1 MRQPPPSI
9 LTEVDLVNDRVLF
22 GSKLFLAL
30 LLGTAAEAPLVAQ
43 QPSSTGAPV
52 PAPAAGQAATPA
64 PLPTGAVGAD
74 EEDDSDQPAIVITGT
89 RERGAVISDIPPE
102 NQLNRRDIR
111 ATGAGSLQELL
122 NVISP
127 QTQSGRGRGGEAPVL
142 LLNGQR
148 ISSFGEIRDIPPEAI
163 DRVDILPEE
172 VALRYGYSADQ
183 RVVNIVTR
191 RRFRAVTA
199 ELNGGLATE
208 GGRATYGAEFTF
220 LRIQDGGRF
229 NLHTEYNHAGSL
241 LESERDLIQ
250 STPSSPFSLGG
261 NVGASP
267 FGGEIDPAL
276 SALAGRP
283 VTIAAVPGSA
293 AAGAAA
299 LGDFTGAQS
308 VSDVGRYRTLLPTTD
323 SLSVNATVA
332 RTVFGHVGATL
343 NGRYEIN
350 SSESLLGLASG
361 TLTVPRGNRF
371 SPFGRDVTLFRYL
384 DPADPLNRSN
394 DTRTAH
400 LGLTMNGD
408 LKPWRWSLTSNF
420 DRTNTLIRTAT
431 GIDTGALQARILAND
446 AAINP
451 FGDIPLGLLPQRPG
465 DRARSVSTAANADL
479 LFTGPVL
486 TLPGGEIQ
494 ASVRAGFNTQDLSSG
509 TLRSGIETDR
519 DLSRTRENGQ
529 ISLDIPIASRRRAFL
544 SALGNLSANFNLAV
558 QHLSDFGTLRT
569 LGGGLNWSPIVPLSV
584 IASMT
589 DEEGPPSIGQ
599 LGDPLITTPNVRV
612 FDLVRQ
618 ETIDVTQVSGG
629 NPALRADHR
638 RVYKLGLTFKPI
650 KDKDLSISANY
661 TNQRIDNPIAGFP
674 TATPEIEAA
683 FPDRFTRDASGR
695 LLRIDARPVNFA
707 RSRSQQLRWGINFSA
722 PVGKAQQP
730 PAGGFGGFFG
740 GGGRGGGGGQRGG
753 RDTAGGA
760 PSAPGGQTTQSAP
773 GTPPAAR
780 ATGGDRPRGAGGGAG
795 GGGRGG
801 GGGFGGFGGFGGRG
815 QGRLQFSLYHTWHFR
830 DDILIRPGVPIL
842 DLLHGSA
849 VGGSGGQPQ
858 HELQFQGGFFKN
870 GMGGWVS
877 ANWQSGT
884 DVRGGAIPG
893 GGTASDLHFS
903 SLATIGLRLFAD
915 LGSQPL
921 ARKHRFFRGARVS
934 IGVDNLFDTRLRVR
948 DQNGVTPLSYQPAYL
963 DPLGRVVRISFRK
976 LFF

>member
-1 MRQPPPSI
+1 
-9 LTEVDLVNDRVLF
+9 LVNERVLF
-22 GSKLFLAL
+22 GSKLCLAL
-30 LLGTAAEAPLVAQ
+30 LLGSAAGTPLLAAQ
-43 QPSSTGAPV
+43 QPAAAPTPTPT
-52 PAPAAGQAATPA
+52 PAPAQSTTPPPATAGG
-64 PLPTGAVGAD
+64 TGAED
-74 EEDDSDQPAIVITGT
+74 ESDEGDEQTIVVTGT

-191 RRFRAVTA
+191 RRFRAVTT

-276 SALAGRP
+276 SALAGHP
-283 VTIAAVPGSA
+283 VTVAAVPPSA
-293 AAGAAA
+293 AAGAAT
-299 LGDFTGAQS
+299 LGAFTGAQS
-308 VSDVGRYRTLLPTTD
+308 VSDIGRYRTLLPATD

-332 RTVFGHVGATL
+332 RTVFGHVAATL

-350 SSESLLGLASG
+350 TSESLLGLASG
-361 TLTVPRGNRF
+361 TLTVPRGNPF

-408 LKPWRWSLTSNF
+408 LKPWSWSLTSNF
-420 DRTNTLIRTAT
+420 DRTNSLIRTAT
-431 GIDTGALQARILAND
+431 GIDTSILQARILAND

-451 FGDIPLGLLPQRPG
+451 FGDIPLTLLPERPG
-465 DRARSVSTAANADL
+465 DRARSATTAANADL

-486 TLPGGEIQ
+486 TLPGGEVQ
-494 ASVRAGFNTQDLSSG
+494 ASVRAGFNTQELSSR
-509 TLRSGIETDR
+509 TLRAGIQTDR

-599 LGDPLITTPNVRV
+599 LGDPAITTPNVRV

-618 ETIDVTQVSGG
+618 ETVDITQISGG
-629 NPALRADHR
+629 NPALSADHR
-638 RVYKLGLTFKPI
+638 RVYKLGVTLKPI
-650 KDKDLSISANY
+650 KDKDLSISANF
-661 TNQRIDNPIAGFP
+661 TSQRIENPIAGFP

-683 FPDRFTRDASGR
+683 FPDRFTRDSSGR

-707 RSRSQQLRWGINFSA
+707 RSRSRQLRWGINFSA

-730 PAGGFGGFFG
+730 PAGGFGGFG
-740 GGGRGGGGGQRGG
+740 GFGGRGGGAGQRGG
-753 RDTAGGA
+753 RGAAGA
-760 PSAPGGQTTQSAP
+760 TPPPAGGQTAQSAP
-773 GTPPAAR
+773 GTPPAAG
-780 ATGGDRPRGAGGGAG
+780 TPGGERPRGAGGP
-795 GGGRGG
+795 GGRGG
-801 GGGFGGFGGFGGRG
+801 GFGGGGGGGGRGGFGGFGGRG

-830 DDILIRPGVPIL
+830 DDILIRPGVPLL

-884 DVRGGAIPG
+884 SVRGGPIPG

-903 SLATIGLRLFAD
+903 SLATVGLRLFAD
-915 LGSQPL
+915 LGAQPL
-921 ARKHRFFRGARVS
+921 ARKHPFFRGARIS
-934 IGVDNLFDTRLRVR
+934 IGVDNLFDTRLSVR

>member
-1 MRQPPPSI
+1 VFRRHAAAAALDFRRRLI
-9 LTEVDLVNDRVLF
+9 LVNDRVVF

-30 LLGTAAEAPLVAQ
+30 LLGSGAAMPALAAQ
-43 QPSSTGAPV
+43 QPAPT
-52 PAPAAGQAATPA
+52 PAPAPPAATPA
-64 PLPTGAVGAD
+64 PPAPGGAGAD
-74 EEDDSDQPAIVITGT
+74 EEDDNEAPAIVITGT

-111 ATGAGSLQELL
+111 ATGAGTLQELL

-191 RRFRAVTA
+191 RRFRAVTT
-199 ELNGGLATE
+199 ELNAGLATE
-208 GGRATYGAEFTF
+208 GGRASAGAEFTF
-220 LRIQDGGRF
+220 LRIQDGGRL
-229 NLHTEYNHAGSL
+229 NVHAEYNHSGNL
-241 LESERDLIQ
+241 LESERDLTQ
-250 STPSSPFSLGG
+250 STPASPFSLTG

-276 SALAGRP
+276 SAIAGHP
-283 VTIAAVPGSA
+283 VTVAAVPGSA
-293 AAGAAA
+293 TAGAAPLSA
-299 LGDFTGAQS
+299 FTGAQS
-308 VSDVGRYRTLLPTTD
+308 VSDLGRYRTLLPTSD

-332 RTVFGHVGATL
+332 RTIFGHVGATL
-343 NGRYEIN
+343 NGRYDIS

-361 TLTVPRGNRF
+361 TFTVPRGNPF

-384 DPADPLNRSN
+384 DPADPLSRSN
-394 DTRTAH
+394 DSRTAH
-400 LGLTMNGD
+400 LGLTLNGD

-420 DRTNTLIRTAT
+420 DNTNTLIRTAT
-431 GIDTGALQARILAND
+431 GIDTSALQARILAND

-451 FGDIPLGLLPQRPG
+451 FGDIPLGLLPARPG
-465 DRARSVSTAANADL
+465 DRAHSISTAANADL

-494 ASVRAGFNTQDLSSG
+494 ASIRAGFNTQDLTSH
-509 TLRSGIETDR
+509 TLRGGLETDR

-584 IASMT
+584 IASLT
-589 DEEGPPSIGQ
+589 DEQGPPSVSQ
-599 LGDPLITTPNVRV
+599 LGDPVLTTPNVRV

-618 ETIDVTQVSGG
+618 ETVDITQISGG

-638 RVYKLGLTFKPI
+638 RVYKLGITFKPI
-650 KDKDLSISANY
+650 KDKDLSISANW
-661 TNQRIDNPIAGFP
+661 TSQRIDNPIAGFP

-683 FPDRFTRDASGR
+683 FPDRFTRDSSGR

-740 GGGRGGGGGQRGG
+740 GGRGGGARGGQGA
-753 RDTAGGA
+753 AGA
-760 PSAPGGQTTQSAP
+760 TPPAAGGQTAQRAP
-773 GTPPAAR
+773 GTPPAA
-780 ATGGDRPRGAGGGAG
+780 GGDRPRGGGGP
-795 GGGRGG
+795 GGGRG
-801 GGGFGGFGGFGGRG
+801 GGGFGGFGGARG

-830 DDILIRPGVPIL
+830 DDILIRPGVPLL

-849 VGGSGGQPQ
+849 VGGTGGQPQ

-884 DVRGGAIPG
+884 TVRGGTIPG
-893 GGTASDLHFS
+893 GGAASDLHFS
-903 SLATIGLRLFAD
+903 SLATVGLRLFAD
-915 LGSQPL
+915 LGAQPF
-921 ARKHRFFRGARVS
+921 ARKHPFFRGARISV
-934 IGVDNLFDTRLRVR
+934 GVDNVFDTRMRVR

>member
-1 MRQPPPSI
+1 LI
-9 LTEVDLVNDRVLF
+9 LVQDRVLF
-22 GSKLFLAL
+22 GSKLFLTL
-30 LLGTAAEAPLVAQ
+30 LLGSAAGTPLLAAQ
-43 QPSSTGAPV
+43 QPGSTPG
-52 PAPAAGQAATPA
+52 PAPTPA
-64 PLPTGAVGAD
+64 QTAPPPPTASGGAGA
-74 EEDDSDQPAIVITGT
+74 EDDSDESDQQTIIVTGT

-191 RRFRAVTA
+191 RRFRAVTT
-199 ELNGGLATE
+199 ELNGGVATE
-208 GGRATYGAEFTF
+208 GGRANYGAEFTF

-229 NLHTEYNHAGSL
+229 ILHAEYNHAGSL

-250 STPSSPFSLGG
+250 SIPSSPFSLGG
-261 NVGASP
+261 NIGASP

-283 VTIAAVPGSA
+283 VTVAAVPGSA
-293 AAGAAA
+293 AAGTAA
-299 LGDFTGAQS
+299 LADFTGAQS
-308 VSDVGRYRTLLPTTD
+308 VSDVGRFRTLLPATD

-361 TLTVPRGNRF
+361 ALTVPRRNPF

-384 DPADPLNRSN
+384 DPADPLSRSN
-394 DTRTAH
+394 DSRTAH
-400 LGLTMNGD
+400 LGLTLNGD

-420 DRTNTLIRTAT
+420 DNTNTLIRTAT
-431 GIDTGALQARILAND
+431 GIDTSALQARILAND

-451 FGDIPLGLLPQRPG
+451 FGDIPLALLPARPG

-494 ASVRAGFNTQDLSSG
+494 ASIRAGFNTQDLSSH
-509 TLRSGIETDR
+509 TLRGGVETDR

-599 LGDPLITTPNVRV
+599 LGDPVITTPNVRV

-618 ETIDVTQVSGG
+618 ETVDVTQIAGG

-638 RVYKLGLTFKPI
+638 RVYKLGVTLKPI
-650 KDKDLSISANY
+650 KDKDLSVSANY
-661 TNQRIDNPIAGFP
+661 TSQRIENPIAGFP

-695 LLRIDARPVNFA
+695 LMRIDARPVNFA

-740 GGGRGGGGGQRGG
+740 GGRGGTRGGQ
-753 RDTAGGA
+753 GGA
-760 PSAPGGQTTQSAP
+760 GTTSPAAGGQTAQPAP
-773 GTPPAAR
+773 GTPPAA
-780 ATGGDRPRGAGGGAG
+780 GGDRPRGGA

-801 GGGFGGFGGFGGRG
+801 GGGGRGGFGGFGGGRG

-830 DDILIRPGVPIL
+830 DDILIRPGVPLL

-858 HELQFQGGFFKN
+858 HEIQFQGGFFKN
-870 GMGGWVS
+870 GMGGWIS

-884 DVRGGAIPG
+884 SVRGGPIPG

-903 SLATIGLRLFAD
+903 SLATVGLRLFAD

-921 ARKHRFFRGARVS
+921 ARKHPFFRGARVS

-948 DQNGVTPLSYQPAYL
+948 DQNGVTPLSYQPGYL

>member
-1 MRQPPPSI
+1 M
-9 LTEVDLVNDRVLF
+9 NDRVLF

-30 LLGTAAEAPLVAQ
+30 LLGSAAGTPLLAAQ
-43 QPSSTGAPV
+43 QPGTA
-52 PAPAAGQAATPA
+52 PAPAPTPAPPAATPA
-64 PLPTGAVGAD
+64 PPPAAGGGGAD
-74 EEDDSDQPAIVITGT
+74 EEDDNEGPAIVITGT

-111 ATGAGSLQELL
+111 ATGAGTLQELL
-122 NVISP
+122 NAISP

-191 RRFRAVTA
+191 RRFRAVTT
-199 ELNGGLATE
+199 ELNAGVATE

-220 LRIQDGGRF
+220 LRLQDGGRF
-229 NLHTEYNHAGSL
+229 NLHAEYNHAGSL
-241 LESERDLIQ
+241 LESERNLVQ
-250 STPSSPFSLGG
+250 SAPSAPFSLTG

-276 SALAGRP
+276 SALAGHP
-283 VTIAAVPGSA
+283 VTVAAVPTAA
-293 AAGAAA
+293 AAGAAPLSA
-299 LGDFTGAQS
+299 FTGAQS
-308 VSDVGRYRTLLPTTD
+308 VSDAGRYRTLLPTTD

-332 RTVFGHVGATL
+332 RTVFGHVAGTL
-343 NGRYEIN
+343 NGRYDIS

-361 TLTVPRGNRF
+361 TLTVPRGSPF

-384 DPADPLNRSN
+384 DPADPLSRSN
-394 DTRTAH
+394 DSRTAH
-400 LGLTMNGD
+400 LGLTLNGD

-420 DRTNTLIRTAT
+420 DKTNTLIRTAT
-431 GIDTGALQARILAND
+431 GIDTSALQARILADD

-451 FGDIPLGLLPQRPG
+451 FGDIPLGLLPARPG
-465 DRARSVSTAANADL
+465 DRARSISTASNADL

-494 ASVRAGFNTQDLSSG
+494 ASIRAGFNTQDLTSH
-509 TLRSGIETDR
+509 TLRGGIETDR

-544 SALGNLSANFNLAV
+544 PALGNLSANFNLAV

-599 LGDPLITTPNVRV
+599 LGDPVITTPNVRV

-618 ETIDVTQVSGG
+618 ETVDVTQVSGG

-638 RVYKLGLTFKPI
+638 RVYKLGLTLKPF
-650 KDKDLSISANY
+650 KDKDLSLSANY
-661 TNQRIDNPIAGFP
+661 TSQRIENPIAGFP

-707 RSRSQQLRWGINFSA
+707 QSRSRQLRWGINFSA

-740 GGGRGGGGGQRGG
+740 GGRGGGARGGQGAAG
-753 RDTAGGA
+753 STAGTPPA
-760 PSAPGGQTTQSAP
+760 SGQTAQATP
-773 GTPPAAR
+773 GTPPAAG
-780 ATGGDRPRGAGGGAG
+780 APVGERPRGAGGPGGRGGFGGGGG

-801 GGGFGGFGGFGGRG
+801 FGGFGSRG

-830 DDILIRPGVPIL
+830 DDILIRPGVPLL

-849 VGGSGGQPQ
+849 VGGTGGQPQ
-858 HELQFQGGFFKN
+858 HELQFQGGFFKD

-884 DVRGGAIPG
+884 TVRGGTIPG

-903 SLATIGLRLFAD
+903 SLATVGLRLFAD
-915 LGSQPL
+915 LGAQPL
-921 ARKHRFFRGARVS
+921 ARKHPFFRGARISVG
-934 IGVDNLFDTRLRVR
+934 IDNLFDTRLRVR

>member
-1 MRQPPPSI
+1 
-9 LTEVDLVNDRVLF
+9 LKLVNDRVLF

-30 LLGTAAEAPLVAQ
+30 LLGSTAGTPLLAAQ
-43 QPSSTGAPV
+43 QPGTTPTPTPV
-52 PAPAAGQAATPA
+52 PAQPAAAPA
-64 PLPTGAVGAD
+64 PPEPGAAGAD
-74 EEDDSDQPAIVITGT
+74 EEDDNEGPAIVITGT

-191 RRFRAVTA
+191 RRFRGVTT
-199 ELNGGLATE
+199 ELNGGVATE

-229 NLHTEYNHAGSL
+229 NLHAEYNHAGSL

-250 STPSSPFSLGG
+250 STPSAPFSLTG

-276 SALAGRP
+276 SALAGHP
-283 VTIAAVPGSA
+283 VTVAAVPATA
-293 AAGAAA
+293 AAGAAPLSA
-299 LGDFTGAQS
+299 FSGAQS
-308 VSDVGRYRTLLPTTD
+308 VSDVGRYRSLLPTTD

-332 RTVFGHVGATL
+332 RTVFGHVAGTL
-343 NGRYEIN
+343 NGRYEIS

-361 TLTVPRGNRF
+361 TLTVPRGNPF

-384 DPADPLNRSN
+384 DPADPLSRSN
-394 DTRTAH
+394 DSRTAH
-400 LGLTMNGD
+400 LGLTLNGD

-420 DRTNTLIRTAT
+420 DNTNTLIRTGA
-431 GIDTGALQARILAND
+431 GIDTSTLQARILAND

-451 FGDIPLGLLPQRPG
+451 FGDIPLGLLPARPG
-465 DRARSVSTAANADL
+465 DRAHSISTAANADL

-494 ASVRAGFNTQDLSSG
+494 ASIRAGFNTQDLTSH
-509 TLRSGIETDR
+509 TLRGGIETDR

-569 LGGGLNWSPIVPLSV
+569 LGGGLNWSPIVPVTV

-599 LGDPLITTPNVRV
+599 LGDPVITTPNVRV

-618 ETIDVTQVSGG
+618 ETVDVTQISGG

-638 RVYKLGLTFKPI
+638 RVYKLGLTLKPI
-650 KDKDLSISANY
+650 KDKDLSIVANY
-661 TNQRIDNPIAGFP
+661 TSQRIENPIAGFP

-707 RSRSQQLRWGINFSA
+707 RSRSQQLRWGINFST

-740 GGGRGGGGGQRGG
+740 GGRGGGTRGGQ
-753 RDTAGGA
+753 AGGQAAAGGTA
-760 PSAPGGQTTQSAP
+760 PASGQTAQGTP
-773 GTPPAAR
+773 GTPPAAG
-780 ATGGDRPRGAGGGAG
+780 TPGGERPRGAGGPGGRGGFGGG

-801 GGGFGGFGGFGGRG
+801 FGGFGGGRG

-830 DDILIRPGVPIL
+830 DDILIRPGVPLL

-858 HELQFQGGFFKN
+858 HELQFQGGFFKD
-870 GMGGWVS
+870 GMGGWLS

-884 DVRGGAIPG
+884 TVRGGTIPG
-893 GGTASDLHFS
+893 GGTAGDLHFS
-903 SLATIGLRLFAD
+903 SLATVGLRLFAD
-915 LGSQPL
+915 LGAQPL
-921 ARKHRFFRGARVS
+921 ARKHPFFRGARIS
-934 IGVDNLFDTRLRVR
+934 IGVDNLFDIRLRVR

>member
-1 MRQPPPSI
+1 LI
-9 LTEVDLVNDRVLF
+9 LVNERVLF

-30 LLGTAAEAPLVAQ
+30 LLGSAAGTPLLAAQ
-43 QPSSTGAPV
+43 QPGSV
-52 PAPAAGQAATPA
+52 PAPTPTPA
-64 PLPTGAVGAD
+64 QATTPPPMATGGAGA
-74 EEDDSDQPAIVITGT
+74 EDDSDEGDQQTIVVTGT

-191 RRFRAVTA
+191 RRFRAVTT

-208 GGRATYGAEFTF
+208 GGRATAGAEFTF
-220 LRIQDGGRF
+220 LRIQDGGRL
-229 NLHTEYNHAGSL
+229 NVHAEYNHSGNL

-283 VTIAAVPGSA
+283 VTVAAVPGSA

-361 TLTVPRGNRF
+361 TLTVPRGNPF

-420 DRTNTLIRTAT
+420 DRTDSLIRTAT
-431 GIDTGALQARILAND
+431 GIDTSALQARILAND

-451 FGDIPLGLLPQRPG
+451 FGDIPLGLLPERPG
-465 DRARSVSTAANADL
+465 DRARSASTAANADL

-486 TLPGGEIQ
+486 TLPGGEVQ
-494 ASVRAGFNTQDLSSG
+494 ASVRAGFNTQDLSSR
-509 TLRSGIETDR
+509 TLRAGIETDR

-544 SALGNLSANFNLAV
+544 PALGNLSANLNVAV

-569 LGGGLNWSPIVPLSV
+569 LGGGLNWSPIVPLTI
-584 IASMT
+584 IASTT
-589 DEEGPPSIGQ
+589 DEEGPPAIGQ
-599 LGDPLITTPNVRV
+599 LGDPVITTPNVRV

-618 ETIDVTQVSGG
+618 ETVDVTQVSGG

-638 RVYKLGLTFKPI
+638 RVYKLGITLKPI

-661 TNQRIDNPIAGFP
+661 TSQRIENPIAGFP

-683 FPDRFTRDASGR
+683 FPDRFTRDGSGR

-722 PVGKAQQP
+722 PVGKAPPP
-730 PAGGFGGFFG
+730 PAGGFGGFG
-740 GGGRGGGGGQRGG
+740 GFGGRGGGARGSQG
-753 RDTAGGA
+753 AAGGA
-760 PSAPGGQTTQSAP
+760 QPPAGGQTAQTTPGAPAP
-773 GTPPAAR
+773 GAQ
-780 ATGGDRPRGAGGGAG
+780 GGERPRGAG

-801 GGGFGGFGGFGGRG
+801 GGAGGGGGGGGGGRGGFGGFGGFGGRG

-849 VGGSGGQPQ
+849 VGGSGGQAQ
-858 HELQFQGGFFKN
+858 HEIQFTGGFFKD
-870 GMGGWVS
+870 GMGGWVT

-884 DVRGGAIPG
+884 SVRGGPIPG

-903 SLATIGLRLFAD
+903 SLATVGLRLFAD
-915 LGSQPL
+915 LGAQPL
-921 ARKHRFFRGARVS
+921 ARKHPFFRGARVS
-934 IGVDNLFDTRLRVR
+934 IGVDNLFDTRLSVR

>member
-1 MRQPPPSI
+1 LI
-9 LTEVDLVNDRVLF
+9 LVNDRVLF

-30 LLGTAAEAPLVAQ
+30 LLGSAAGTPLLAAQ
-43 QPSSTGAPV
+43 QPAPT
-52 PAPAAGQAATPA
+52 PAPTPTPAQPAATPT
-64 PLPTGAVGAD
+64 PPVPGGGAD
-74 EEDDSDQPAIVITGT
+74 EEDDNEGPAIVITGT

-111 ATGAGSLQELL
+111 ATGAGTLQELL
-122 NVISP
+122 NAISP

-191 RRFRAVTA
+191 RRFRAVTT
-199 ELNGGLATE
+199 ELNAGVATE
-208 GGRATYGAEFTF
+208 GGRANYGAEFTF
-220 LRIQDGGRF
+220 LRLQDGGRL
-229 NLHTEYNHAGSL
+229 NVHAEYNHAGSL
-241 LESERDLIQ
+241 LESERNLVQ
-250 STPSSPFSLGG
+250 STASAPFSLTG

-276 SALAGRP
+276 SALAGHP
-283 VTIAAVPGSA
+283 VTVAGVPASA
-293 AAGAAA
+293 ASGAAPLA
-299 LGDFTGAQS
+299 AFTGAQS
-308 VSDVGRYRTLLPTTD
+308 VSDVGRYRTLLPATD

-332 RTVFGHVGATL
+332 RTVFGHVAGTL
-343 NGRYEIN
+343 NGRYDIS

-361 TLTVPRGNRF
+361 TLTVPRGNPF

-384 DPADPLNRSN
+384 DPADPLSRSN
-394 DTRTAH
+394 DSRTAH
-400 LGLTMNGD
+400 LGLTLNGD

-420 DRTNTLIRTAT
+420 DNTNTLIRTAT
-431 GIDTGALQARILAND
+431 GIDTGALQARILADD

-451 FGDIPLGLLPQRPG
+451 FGDIPLALLPARAG
-465 DRARSVSTAANADL
+465 DRAHSLSTSANADL
-479 LFTGPVL
+479 LFTGPLL

-494 ASVRAGFNTQDLSSG
+494 ASIRAGFNTQDLTSH
-509 TLRSGIETDR
+509 TLRGGIETDR

-589 DEEGPPSIGQ
+589 DEEGPPSVSQ
-599 LGDPLITTPNVRV
+599 LGDPTITTPNVRV

-618 ETIDVTQVSGG
+618 ETVDVTQVTGG

-638 RVYKLGLTFKPI
+638 RVYKLGVTVKPF
-650 KDKDLSISANY
+650 KDKDLSISANW
-661 TNQRIDNPIAGFP
+661 TGQRIENPIAGFP

-683 FPDRFTRDASGR
+683 FPDRFTRDSSGR

-740 GGGRGGGGGQRGG
+740 GGRGGGTRGGQAAAGG
-753 RDTAGGA
+753 TAGTA
-760 PSAPGGQTTQSAP
+760 PASGQTAQGTPA
-773 GTPPAAR
+773 TPPAAG
-780 ATGGDRPRGAGGGAG
+780 ATGGERPRGAGGPGGRGGFGGGG

-801 GGGFGGFGGFGGRG
+801 GGFGGFGGRG

-830 DDILIRPGVPIL
+830 DDILIRPGVPLL

-884 DVRGGAIPG
+884 TVRGGAIPG

-903 SLATIGLRLFAD
+903 SLATVGLRLFAD
-915 LGSQPL
+915 LGAQPF
-921 ARKHRFFRGARVS
+921 ARKHPFFRGARVS